1 MAGIGFELKKILKKD
16 SFLSEITAYLYAAM
30 VSSGPWLISVMCL
43 SILGLY
49 RGFGENSEINEIFR
63 STVVYT
69 YAFSLIFVGFIQLV
83 TTRYLADRFYLGDDR
98 ITMTTFFTSML
109 IILGPGSVL
118 ISIVYAF
125 FQVSLLYKITSVVLF
140 LIVSLIWLSMIF
152 LSTIKD
158 YVSIVLA
165 FAIGAVIS
173 VASALLLVRFMHQEG
188 FIIGYALGQAVTFF
202 WLLAR
207 LLVEFEP
214 GRLWDPQLLRYFI
227 KFWDLALIG
236 VAYNLAIWIDKI
248 VFWLAPDARMIVPYF
263 LTHDMYEGPVFFAY
277 LTIVP
282 TLAIFLIKIETRF
295 YLHYRNYYAKIMDK
309 RSLASIME
317 EKELMVV
324 MLKESIREVFIIQG
338 AVTVLCIAFAPEL
351 VQAANL
357 IPLQIPLLRIC
368 LIGAFLQVSLSMGVI
383 VLFYFDLRKKVLA
396 VTLFFL
402 ASNWL
407 FSYVSTQLGFAFYGY
422 GYCYSCLLS
431 LLLAYKLI
439 SDSINDLEFI
449 TFAKQPLA

>member
-1 MAGIGFELKKILKKD
+1 MAGIGFELKKILKRD
-16 SFLSEITAYLYAAM
+16 SFFSEITAYLYAAM

-49 RGFGENSEINEIFR
+49 RGFGESSLTNEVFR

-69 YAFSLIFVGFIQLV
+69 YAFSLIFVGIIQLV
-83 TTRYLADRFYLGDDR
+83 ATRYLADRFYLGDDR
-98 ITMTTFFTSML
+98 ITMTTFFTCML
-109 IILGPGSVL
+109 LTLGVGSVFM
-118 ISIVYAF
+118 SCVYAF
-125 FQVSLLYKITSVVLF
+125 FDVSLLYKATSVLLF
-140 LIVSLIWLSMIF
+140 LIVCLIWLAMIF

-165 FAIGAVIS
+165 FAAGAVIS
-173 VASALLLVRFMHQEG
+173 IGGALLMVRVLDKEG
-188 FIIGYALGQAVTFF
+188 FLIGYAIGQAVTFF

-214 GRLWDPQLLRYFI
+214 GRLWDAGLIRYFGR
-227 KFWDLALIG
+227 FWDLAVIG
-236 VAYNLAIWIDKI
+236 VVYNLAIWIDKI

-263 LTHDMYEGPVFFAY
+263 FTHDMYEGPIFFAY

-309 RSLASIME
+309 RSLSSILE
-317 EKELMVV
+317 EKRMMVAMLM
-324 MLKESIREVFIIQG
+324 ESIREVFIIQG

-351 VQAANL
+351 VRAANL
-357 IPLQIPLLRIC
+357 IPLQIPLFRIC
-368 LIGAFLQVSLSMGVI
+368 LIGAFLQVSLSMGII

-396 VTLFFL
+396 VSLLFL
-402 ASNWL
+402 ASNWI
-407 FSYVSTQLGFAFYGY
+407 FSYVSTRLGFAFYGY

-431 LLLAYKLI
+431 LLFAYKLI
-439 SDSINDLEFI
+439 SDSIHDLEFI
-449 TFAKQPLA
+449 TFAKQPLT